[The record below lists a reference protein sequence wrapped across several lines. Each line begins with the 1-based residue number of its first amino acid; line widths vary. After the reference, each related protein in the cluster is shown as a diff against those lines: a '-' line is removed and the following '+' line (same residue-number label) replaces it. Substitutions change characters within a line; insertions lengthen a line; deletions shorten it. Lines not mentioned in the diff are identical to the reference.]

1 MHSNERAKIINDPI
15 YGFIEIDKG
24 IINDLINH
32 EYFQRLRRISQLGL
46 SYLVYPGAQHT
57 RFQHALGCLYL
68 MKKALLQLENKGHII
83 TKEEKEGVQIAI
95 LLHDIGHSPFSHAL
109 ERTLIKNIGHEEIT
123 LMYMYRFNE
132 IFNGKLSI
140 AIKIFTNNYHKKFL
154 HQLVSSQ
161 LDLDRLDYLKR
172 DSFFTGVT
180 EGNIGVDRIINMID
194 IKNDQIVIEEKGI
207 YSIEKFLLARRL
219 MYWQVYLH
227 KTVLSS
233 EMMLIKLIQRALYLT
248 SSNKKIYLSPEID
261 FFLKNKFSL
270 KDLENNKIIL
280 ENFSKIDDY
289 EIFTCLKYWT
299 KENDY
304 VLSNLSKKILNR
316 DLLKIKIQK
325 DQFKTEMIEN
335 SINLM
340 MKNEN
345 ISKEEANYF
354 IFSDKVSNSMYT
366 DDDSDIKILFKNG
379 KIDDFNKCS
388 EQFDNNIIN
397 KTINK
402 YFFCSPIDYINS

>member
-1 MHSNERAKIINDPI
+1 
-15 YGFIEIDKG
+15 
-24 IINDLINH
+24 
-32 EYFQRLRRISQLGL
+32 
-46 SYLVYPGAQHT
+46 
-57 RFQHALGCLYL
+57 
-68 MKKALLQLENKGHII
+68 
-83 TKEEKEGVQIAI
+83 
-95 LLHDIGHSPFSHAL
+95 
-109 ERTLIKNIGHEEIT
+109 
-123 LMYMYRFNE
+123 
-132 IFNGKLSI
+132 
-140 AIKIFTNNYHKKFL
+140 
-154 HQLVSSQ
+154 
-161 LDLDRLDYLKR
+161 
-172 DSFFTGVT
+172 
-180 EGNIGVDRIINMID
+180 MID

-248 SSNKKIYLSPEID
+248 NSNKKIYLSPEID

-270 KDLENNKIIL
+270 KDLENDKIIL
-280 ENFSKIDDY
+280 DKFSKIDDY

-299 KENDY
+299 KEDDY

-325 DQFKTEMIEN
+325 DQFKQEMIEN

-340 MKNEN
+340 TKNEN

-366 DDDSDIKILFKNG
+366 DDDSDIKILFKDG
-379 KIDDFNKCS
+379 KVDDFKKCS

-397 KTINK
+397 KTIKK
-402 YFFCSPIDYINS
+402 YFFCSPNEYINS